1 MTNSRHPIVV
11 AYDGS
16 PDSEAAVIW
25 AAETASL
32 MNLPLT
38 AVVVGPRPGEGN
50 FPDWDE
56 ELLLETHAR
65 AQVTLKEA
73 GAGDAVAELRR
84 GPVAATLLEE
94 AQNAELMVVG
104 SQGHGRVEGA
114 LIGSVSQHLTRHAN
128 CPVVVVR
135 RPARPGPS
143 RILVGVDD
151 SGGSAA
157 ALEFACRRADLTHEP
172 VVALHGWRLP
182 DLPVDKHGDVPEKV
196 ARRIL
201 AEQRRLA
208 ESVAGLAEE
217 FPDVEIRAEAIPVA
231 APRILVDGS
240 VTASLLVVG
249 SRGRGAFAG
258 MLLGSVSQE
267 VVARAQCPVAVVR

>member
-1 MTNSRHPIVV
+1 MTNSRRPLIV

-16 PDSEAAVIW
+16 PDAASAVVW

-32 MNLPLT
+32 MGLPVK
-38 AVVVGPRPGEGN
+38 AVVVGPREGEST
-50 FPDWDE
+50 FPEWDE
-56 ELLLETHAR
+56 EVLLETHTR
-65 AQVTLKEA
+65 ALVALKEA
-73 GAGDAVAELRR
+73 GVSDPVAELRR
-84 GPVAATLLEE
+84 GPVTATLLEE
-94 AQNAELMVVG
+94 ARSAELMVVG
-104 SQGHGRVEGA
+104 SNGHGRIEGA
-114 LIGSVSQHLTRHAN
+114 VIGSVSQHLTRHAT

-135 RPARPGPS
+135 RPTRPGPS

-151 SGGSAA
+151 SGGSTA
-157 ALEFACRRADLTHEP
+157 ALEFACRRADLTREV

-182 DLPVDKHGDVPEKV
+182 DLPVNKHGDVPEKV

-201 AEQRRLA
+201 DEQRRLA
-208 ESVAGLAEE
+208 EAVAGLSEE
-217 FPDVEIRAEAIPVA
+217 FPDVEIRTDAIPVA

-240 VTASLLVVG
+240 VTASLVVVG

-267 VVARAQCPVAVVR
+267 VVARAHCPVAVVR